1 MRKLT
6 VADIPEGT
14 QVRVVNIYGGWG
26 IRQRLSQ
33 LGIFPG
39 DIIRIVRSGAF
50 GGPIYVEVNG
60 NAVAIGR
67 GVASH
72 IEVEEV

>member
-50 GGPIYVEVNG
+50 GGPLYVEVNG

>member
-1 MRKLT
+1 MKRLT
-6 VADIPEGT
+6 VADIPEGVS
-14 QVRVVNIYGGWG
+14 VRVVDIIGGWG

-33 LGIFPG
+33 LGIYPG

-50 GGPIYVEVNG
+50 GGPIYIEVNG
-60 NAVAIGR
+60 NGVAIGR
-67 GVASH
+67 GVARH